1 MLAAASVASVGAATT
16 AAAQDLPPIA
26 AVDLYGRFEIADSV
40 VLRAL
45 AMKPGDAVPDSAAAA
60 AAVERLKALPG
71 VVAVHLA
78 PVCCDG
84 GTLLYVGLEHAGAAA
99 LRFRDAPLGS
109 ARLPDE
115 VIAAGERFDRA
126 FQAAID
132 AGDFA
137 EDDSLGHSLMHFSA
151 ARAAQEAFVPL
162 AARHGAALRT
172 VLRESADPAARALA
186 ARVLA
191 YSADKRSVVDD
202 LVYAM
207 SDPDETVRN
216 DGMRALGLIAGLAE
230 RRPGLGITVPYEPFV
245 GLLRSPIWTDRN
257 KASFALVQLTASRDP
272 ALLDTLAREVL
283 PELTRMARWHSLGHA
298 LPALVIL
305 GRIAGMPEDAIL
317 AAAGTGARGAILD
330 SAARR

>member
-1 MLAAASVASVGAATT
+1 
-16 AAAQDLPPIA
+16 
-26 AVDLYGRFEIADSV
+26 
-40 VLRAL
+40 
-45 AMKPGDAVPDSAAAA
+45 
-60 AAVERLKALPG
+60 
-71 VVAVHLA
+71 
-78 PVCCDG
+78 
-84 GTLLYVGLEHAGAAA
+84 
-99 LRFRDAPLGS
+99 
-109 ARLPDE
+109 LPDE

-137 EDDSLGHSLMHFSA
+137 EDDSLGHSLMHFPA